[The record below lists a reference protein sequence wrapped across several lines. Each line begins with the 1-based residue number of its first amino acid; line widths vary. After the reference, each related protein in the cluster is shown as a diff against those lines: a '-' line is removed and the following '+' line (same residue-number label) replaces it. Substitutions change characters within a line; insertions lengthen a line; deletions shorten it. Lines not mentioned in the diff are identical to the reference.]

1 MKKSILL
8 LLCVSVLFS
17 CTKKEDFFDPHRIDE
32 EAKEN
37 FPVDNIDPNH
47 NWEMAGVGNMTVS
60 IKDGTGETYKIQVC
74 TDNPLNID
82 NSARLLAE
90 RKIKDGESKSF
101 SFDMPLA
108 QDYLFVVK
116 ESADYTRVV
125 IPTVLEDGKFTV
137 NIGNGT
143 RSVRGFSDVQSR
155 ALSID
160 YSLNDDAFTCPS
172 NATRISPEKDAWGIK
187 TLTVT
192 GNCFIDSPMECER
205 IIMGSNSHLYIKAGG
220 SLTVEV
226 LKGNSQIQY
235 YDDILS
241 LKSKETI
248 SILTG
253 GSLICKTYRGI
264 NLSGGNLYNQGE
276 LKVIN
281 GETKDHAPTS
291 GIIMSAGSVYNEGSI
306 DVKEEDISIS
316 GGKFINATGGNISSA
331 DNDVDLK
338 VTHNGT
344 FHNQED
350 AFVAVDDTD
359 ISGGAWLNEGE
370 YKTEKMD
377 LTGSTAKIQ
386 NNCKLLV
393 GVDYKGDGEFEGE
406 FELESYVTFEN
417 SGYVACK
424 KAEWGPGS
432 IVMTSGAVFKVEG
445 EAEYNSNFTVQGPS
459 TGKDAYLIMEQA
471 KYEKGTGSNN
481 KYEGNLTI
489 VCDNYFSN
497 SKANLP
503 WPINKPIASST
514 SIKIDLPATECSD
527 GHHQEVIPPIPVA
540 KQVYTYVFE
549 DMTREAGDFDFN
561 DVVLKVTV
569 PDESGNATVT
579 LFAAGA
585 AKNLKVG
592 FSDKSNNSNSNP
604 DLFGEVHAAM
614 GCDPG
619 TLINTGS
626 GTNAA
631 SVERDITITGTLKD
645 NGDFYIYDES
655 NIQIHIASK
664 VRPASTYP
672 PYGLCIPGDWEFPR
686 ERNQITG
693 LYHYFENWAEDHTVY
708 TKWYEEHMPEFKAI
722 WDAANGEYPYDD
734 K

>member
-1 MKKSILL
+1 MDMKKSVFL
-8 LLCVSVLFS
+8 LLCISVLLS

-155 ALSID
+155 VLSID
-160 YSLNDDAFTCPS
+160 YSLNDDAFKCPDD
-172 NATRISPEKDAWGIK
+172 ATPISLGIDGWGIK

-192 GNCFIDSPMECER
+192 GNCFIDSSVDCER
-205 IIMGSNSHLYIKAGG
+205 IIMNPNSHLYIKEGG
-220 SLTVEV
+220 NLTVKGS
-226 LKGNSQIQY
+226 KGNSQIQY

-253 GSLICKTYRGI
+253 GSLICKTHRGI
-264 NLSGGNLYNQGE
+264 DLSGGNLYNQGE

-281 GETKDHAPTS
+281 GKTDTFAPTS
-291 GIIMSAGSVYNEGSI
+291 GIIMSAGSVYNEGYI
-306 DVKEEDISIS
+306 DVKKEDISIS

-338 VTHNGT
+338 VTQNGA

-350 AFVAVDDTD
+350 ASVAVDETE
-359 ISGGAWLNEGE
+359 ISGGAWLNDGE
-370 YKTEKMD
+370 YKTEEID
-377 LTGSTAKIQ
+377 ITGSTASIQ

-393 GVDYKGDGEFEGE
+393 GVDYRGDGEFE
-406 FELESYVTFEN
+406 LNSSVKFEN

-424 KAEWGPGS
+424 KAEWGQGS
-432 IVMTSGAVFKVEG
+432 IVMTSGAVFKVSEK
-445 EAEYNSNFTVQGPS
+445 AEYYSNFTVQGPS
-459 TGKDAYLIMEQA
+459 TGKDAYLIMGQA
-471 KYEKGTGSNN
+471 KYEKGIGSNN

-489 VCDNYFSN
+489 VCDNYFNN
-497 SKANLP
+497 SKADLP
-503 WPINKPIASST
+503 QPINKPIASSN

-527 GHHQEVIPPIPVA
+527 GHHQEVAPPDPVE

-592 FSDKSNNSNSNP
+592 FSDKSNSSNSKP

-631 SVERDITITGTLKD
+631 SVESDITITGTLKD

>member
-1 MKKSILL
+1 MKKSVFL
-8 LLCVSVLFS
+8 LLCISVLFS

-32 EAKEN
+32 KAKEN
-37 FPVDNIDPNH
+37 FPVDNIDPDH

-82 NSARLLAE
+82 NSARLLSE
-90 RKIKDGESKSF
+90 QKIKDGESKSF

-125 IPTVLEDGKFTV
+125 IPTVLENGKFTV

-143 RSVRGFSDVQSR
+143 RSVRGLADVQSR

-160 YSLNDDAFTCPS
+160 YSLSDDAFKCPD
-172 NATRISPEKDAWGIK
+172 NATEISPAKDGWGSM
-187 TLTVT
+187 TLIVT
-192 GNCFIDSPMECER
+192 GNCFIDSPINCETVV
-205 IIMGSNSHLYIKAGG
+205 MNPNSHLYIKAGG

-226 LKGNSQIQY
+226 SKGNSQIQY
-235 YDDILS
+235 YADILS
-241 LKSKETI
+241 LKSKEAI

-276 LKVIN
+276 IKVIN
-281 GETKDHAPTS
+281 GQTDHYATTS
-291 GIIMSAGSVYNEGSI
+291 GIIMSAGSVYNEGHI
-306 DVKEEDISIS
+306 DVKKEDISIS
-316 GGKFINATGGNISSA
+316 GGKFINATGSKISST
-331 DNDVDLK
+331 DNDLDLE
-338 VTHNGT
+338 VTQTGA

-350 AFVAVDDTD
+350 ASVAVDETE
-359 ISGGAWLNEGE
+359 ISGGVWLNEGE

-377 LTGSTAKIQ
+377 ITGNSAKIQ

-393 GVDYKGDGEFEGE
+393 GVGYKGDGEFE
-406 FELESYVTFEN
+406 LNSSVTFEN

-424 KAEWGPGS
+424 KAEWGQGN

-445 EAEYNSNFTVQGPS
+445 KAEYNSNFTVQGPS
-459 TGKDAYLIMEQA
+459 GGKDAYLIMGEA
-471 KYEKGTGSNN
+471 KYDDHTGSNN
-481 KYEGNLTI
+481 KYEGNLI
-489 VCDNYFSN
+489 VVCDNYFSN
-497 SKANLP
+497 SKTNLP
-503 WPINKPIASST
+503 QPINKPIATSN

-527 GHHQEVIPPIPVA
+527 GHHQEVVPPTPVA

-569 PDESGNATVT
+569 PDASGNATVT

-592 FSDKSNNSNSNP
+592 FNDKSNNSNSKS

-626 GTNAA
+626 GPNGTR
-631 SVERDITITGTLKD
+631 VERNITVTGTLKD
-645 NGDFYIYDES
+645 NGDLYIYDES
-655 NIQIHIASK
+655 NIQIHIASRA
-664 VRPASTYP
+664 RPESTYP

-693 LYHYFENWAEDHTVY
+693 LYHYFENWVQDHTVY
-708 TKWYEEHMPEFKAI
+708 TRWYEEHMPEFKTT
-722 WDAANGEYPYDD
+722 WDAANGEYPYND

>member
-1 MKKSILL
+1 MDMKKSVFL
-8 LLCVSVLFS
+8 LLCISVLLS

-155 ALSID
+155 VLSID
-160 YSLNDDAFTCPS
+160 YSLSDDAFKCPAD
-172 NATRISPEKDAWGIK
+172 ATRILPARDGYKVM

-192 GNCFIDSPMECER
+192 GNCFIDSSVECER
-205 IIMGSNSHLYIKAGG
+205 IIMNSNSHLYIKAGG
-220 SLTVEV
+220 NLTVEV
-226 LKGNSQIQY
+226 SKGNSQISY
-235 YDDILS
+235 YNDFLTLES
-241 LKSKETI
+241 GKSI

-253 GSLICKTYRGI
+253 GSLICKTHRGI
-264 NLSGGNLYNQGE
+264 DLSGGNLYNQGE

-281 GETKDHAPTS
+281 GKTDTFAPTS
-291 GIIMSAGSVYNEGSI
+291 GIIMNAGSVYNEGYI
-306 DVKEEDISIS
+306 DVKKEDISIS
-316 GGKFINATGGNISSA
+316 GGKFINATGGKISSA

-338 VTHNGT
+338 VTQNGA

-350 AFVAVDDTD
+350 ASVAVDETE
-359 ISGGAWLNEGE
+359 ISGGAWLNDGE
-370 YKTEKMD
+370 YKTED
-377 LTGSTAKIQ
+377 IDITGSTASIQ

-393 GVDYKGDGEFEGE
+393 GVDYRGDGEFE
-406 FELESYVTFEN
+406 LNSSVKFEN

-424 KAEWGPGS
+424 KAEWGQGS
-432 IVMTSGAVFKVEG
+432 IVMTSGAVFKVSEK
-445 EAEYNSNFTVQGPS
+445 AEYYSNFTVQGPS
-459 TGKDAYLIMEQA
+459 TGKDAYLIMGQA

-489 VCDNYFSN
+489 VCDNYFNN
-497 SKANLP
+497 SKADLP
-503 WPINKPIASST
+503 QPINKPIASSN

-527 GHHQEVIPPIPVA
+527 GHHQEVAPPDPVA

-585 AKNLKVG
+585 AKNLRVG
-592 FSDKSNNSNSNP
+592 FSDKSNNSNSKP

>member
-160 YSLNDDAFTCPS
+160 YSLSDDAFTCPS
-172 NATRISPEKDAWGIK
+172 NATPISLEIDAWGIK

-226 LKGNSQIQY
+226 LKGNSQIRY

-281 GETKDHAPTS
+281 GETDAYASTS

-350 AFVAVDDTD
+350 ASVAVDETE

-393 GVDYKGDGEFEGE
+393 GVDYKGDGEFE
-406 FELESYVTFEN
+406 LESYVTFEN

-432 IVMTSGAVFKVEG
+432 IVMTSGAVFKVEVK
-445 EAEYNSNFTVQGPS
+445 AEYKSYFTVQGPS
-459 TGKDAYLIMEQA
+459 TGKDAYLIMGKAEYDEDDGA
-471 KYEKGTGSNN
+471 TPGN
-481 KYEGNLTI
+481 KYEGNLTV
-489 VCDNYFSN
+489 VCDNYFKKN
-497 SKANLP
+497 TPAVYP
-503 WPINKPIASST
+503 QPINKPIASSN

-527 GHHQEVIPPIPVA
+527 GYHQEVAPPDPVA

-672 PYGLCIPGDWEFPR
+672 PYGLCIPGDWEFPK